1 MITDEE
7 LMQKIEKAVSE
18 YKGDISYLNEAVG
31 MIVVGRLMGWEHQRL
46 VTPRATWYFAL
57 KLFGDVKSPDF
68 MPRRG
73 RLAYKSCAL
82 QLIDRV
88 GDYWGVVTG
97 KKSALSL
104 QEKRQVI

>member
-7 LMQKIEKAVSE
+7 LLHRIEDTIRE

-46 VTPRATWYFAL
+46 VTSRSAWSFAS
-57 KLFGDVKSPDF
+57 KLFGDPKSPDF

-82 QLIDRV
+82 HLIDKI
-88 GDYWGVVTG
+88 GDYWGVVSG
-97 KKSALSL
+97 RRPALSL
-104 QEKRQVI
+104 REKKQVM